1 LIINYSFFGTAF
13 AFVSQIQK
21 MNLKEN
27 AIIFIVDDDPFWSS
41 LLTQLLEEL
50 GYNNIVKFKNGRD
63 CLNNIHFRP
72 SLVFLDYQMNDMNG
86 LDVLSQINRKYQ
98 DTNVVLCSA
107 HENIGIA
114 VNAMKNGAF
123 DFIVKSKCS
132 LNKLADLIAEMNE
145 NQIFAEKVF

>member
-50 GYNNIVKFKNGRD
+50 GYNNIVKFKNKK
-63 CLNNIHFRP
+63 
-72 SLVFLDYQMNDMNG
+72 
-86 LDVLSQINRKYQ
+86 IN
-98 DTNVVLCSA
+98 
-107 HENIGIA
+107 
-114 VNAMKNGAF
+114 
-123 DFIVKSKCS
+123 
-132 LNKLADLIAEMNE
+132 
-145 NQIFAEKVF
+145 

>member
-1 LIINYSFFGTAF
+1 
-13 AFVSQIQK
+13 

-41 LLTQLLEEL
+41 LLEQLLVEL
-50 GYNNIVKFKNGRD
+50 GYHNIVKYKNGRD

-72 SLVFLDYQMNDMNG
+72 SLVFLDYEMSDMNG
-86 LDVLSQINRKYQ
+86 LDVLNQINKKHP
-98 DTNVVLCSA
+98 DSSVVLCSA

-123 DFIVKSKCS
+123 DFIVKSKCN